1 MKVVEGSVQTFE
13 FKGPGMVKFRLPS
26 ALARHAWR
34 AFNAGLFLV
43 VIGMVPL
50 LLSVTSRTR
59 LDTVFLA
66 GLIAVSV
73 GGTLFLVSSC
83 VAICDHIQ
91 NGTSS
96 PSGGD
101 SEGDLVWTV
110 DAPPSYEEAVAA
122 QHPPPA
128 PSYDQNGTG
137 AVDGVIITVHNVD
150 NLTPATKPRCVTL
163 TDPEP
168 KTSMC

>member
-1 MKVVEGSVQTFE
+1 MSNVPNPFLSCL
-13 FKGPGMVKFRLPS
+13 KGPDMVKFQLPS
-26 ALARHAWR
+26 ALARNAWR

-66 GLIAVSV
+66 GIVVVSV

-91 NGTSS
+91 NGMPS
-96 PSGGD
+96 PPGGD
-101 SEGDLVWTV
+101 SAGDLVWTV

-122 QHPPPA
+122 QPPPPA
-128 PSYDQNGTG
+128 HLCNQNGTV
-137 AVDGVIITVHNVD
+137 AVDGVIITVHNV
-150 NLTPATKPRCVTL
+150 NNPTAATKPRCVTL
-163 TDPEP
+163 TSQEP

>member
-1 MKVVEGSVQTFE
+1 
-13 FKGPGMVKFRLPS
+13 MVKFRLPT
-26 ALARHAWR
+26 ALAQNAWR

-50 LLSVTSRTR
+50 LLSVTSRAR

-66 GLIAVSV
+66 GLIVVSV

-91 NGTSS
+91 NGTPQSA
-96 PSGGD
+96 GGD

-128 PSYDQNGTG
+128 HTFNQNGTV
-137 AVDGVIITVHNVD
+137 AADGVIITVHNV
-150 NLTPATKPRCVTL
+150 NNPTVVAAKPRCVTL
-163 TDPEP
+163 TSQEP